1 MQPSTRTPRTNAERP
16 GLYDAFGLYIDGKWT
31 AARAGGVREVIDP
44 ATEEPLG
51 TIPIAEAADLDA
63 ALAAAKRGFEA
74 WRRQSPW
81 DRSKVLRRAADLV
94 RERTESIARVMSAE
108 SGKPLAEA
116 RAEIV
121 GAAEQF
127 DWYADETRRIY
138 GYTIEGRTQDV
149 RMQVR
154 WEPVGVVA
162 AFTAWNFPAVL
173 PARKIAAALGAGCA
187 IIIKPAEEAPGS
199 CMALAQACHD
209 AGLVPGALNVVTGEP
224 ATISEHLLRS
234 PIVRKVSLT
243 GSVPVGKR
251 LLALAAEGVKR
262 VTMELGGHAP
272 VLVFDDADVERT
284 AELCARTKF
293 RNCGQVCISPTR
305 FYVHDRVYAA
315 FADVFARIT
324 RGLKVGPG
332 LDEATQVG
340 PMTNKRGLGRVE
352 ALVADARG
360 RGARVLAGGG
370 RPAGFDRGYYFE
382 PTVLADVPDDAKIM
396 SEEPF
401 GPLAPLTRFATFDDV
416 IARANAVPY
425 GLAGYVFSSS
435 LKTATLASEALEV
448 GMVGVNEMLLASA
461 EIPFGGVKES
471 GMGRE
476 GGALG
481 VRDYLDA
488 KFIKTRL

>member
-1 MQPSTRTPRTNAERP
+1 MATTQALKKDAGRP
-16 GLYDAFGLYIDGKWT
+16 GLYDGYGLYIDGQWT
-31 AARAGGVREVIDP
+31 PAKDGGTREVIDP
-44 ATEEPLG
+44 ATEESLG
-51 TIPIAEAADLDA
+51 TIPVAGAADLDA
-63 ALAAAKRGFEA
+63 ALAAARRGFEA

-108 SGKPLAEA
+108 SGKPLAES
-116 RAEIV
+116 RAELA
-121 GAAEQF
+121 GAADQF
-127 DWYADETRRIY
+127 DWYADETRRLY
-138 GYTIEGRTQDV
+138 GYTIEGRTADV

-173 PARKIAAALGAGCA
+173 PARKIAAALGAGCS
-187 IIIKPAEEAPGS
+187 IILKPAEEAPGS

-209 AGLVPGALNVVTGEP
+209 AGLVAGALNIVTGEP
-224 ATISEHLLRS
+224 AAISEHLVRS

-272 VLVFDDADVERT
+272 VLVFDDADLEKAVDT
-284 AELCARTKF
+284 CARTKF

-305 FYVHDRVYAA
+305 FYVQERIYAPFAEA
-315 FADVFARIT
+315 FAKIA
-324 RGLKVGPG
+324 RGLKIGPG
-332 LDEATQVG
+332 LEEGTQVG
-340 PMTNKRGLGRVE
+340 PMANARGLGRVQ
-352 ALVADARG
+352 ALVDDARG
-360 RGARVLAGGG
+360 RGARVLTGGG
-370 RPAGFDRGYYFE
+370 RPAGFERGYYYE
-382 PTVLADVPDDAKIM
+382 PTVLGDVPDDAKIM
-396 SEEPF
+396 VDEPF
-401 GPLAPLTRFATFDDV
+401 GPLAPLTRFSTLDEV
-416 IARANAVPY
+416 VARANALPY

-435 LKTATLASEALEV
+435 LRTATLASEALEV
-448 GMVGVNEMLLASA
+448 GMVGVNEMLLAAA
-461 EIPFGGVKES
+461 EAPFGGVKES

-481 VRDYLDA
+481 VRDYLEP
-488 KFIKTRL
+488 KLIKTRL

>member
-1 MQPSTRTPRTNAERP
+1 MATTQAAKKDAARP
-16 GLYDAFGLYIDGKWT
+16 GLYDAYGLYIDGKWT
-31 AARAGGVREVIDP
+31 PAKDGAVREVIDP
-44 ATEEPLG
+44 ATEESHG
-51 TIPIAEAADLDA
+51 TIPVAAAADLDA

-81 DRSKVLRRAADLV
+81 DRSKVLRRAADLI
-94 RERTESIARVMSAE
+94 RERLESIARVMSAE
-108 SGKPLAEA
+108 SGKPLAES
-116 RAEIV
+116 RAEIG
-121 GAAEQF
+121 GAADQF
-127 DWYADETRRIY
+127 DWYADETRRLY

-173 PARKIAAALGAGCA
+173 PARKIAAALGAGCS
-187 IIIKPAEEAPGS
+187 IILKPAEEAPGS

-209 AGLVPGALNVVTGEP
+209 AGLVAGALNIVTGEP
-224 ATISEHLLRS
+224 AVISEHLVRS

-243 GSVPVGKR
+243 GSVPVGKH
-251 LLALAAEGVKR
+251 LLALAAQGVKR

-272 VLVFDDADVERT
+272 VLVFDDADFEKTVDT
-284 AELCARTKF
+284 CARTKF

-305 FYVHDRVYAA
+305 FYVQEGVYARFAEA
-315 FADVFARIT
+315 FTKIT
-324 RGLKVGPG
+324 RSLKIGPG
-332 LDEATQVG
+332 LEEGTQVG
-340 PMTNKRGLGRVE
+340 PMTNARGIGRVQ
-352 ALVADARG
+352 ALVDDARG
-360 RGARVLAGGG
+360 RGARVLTGGG
-370 RPAGFDRGYYFE
+370 RPAGFERGYYYE
-382 PTVLADVPDDAKIM
+382 PTVLADVPDDAKVM
-396 SEEPF
+396 VDEPF
-401 GPLAPLTRFATFDDV
+401 GPLAPITRFSTLDEV
-416 IARANAVPY
+416 IGRANALPY

-461 EIPFGGVKES
+461 EAPFGGIKES

-481 VRDYLDA
+481 VRDYLEP
-488 KFIKTRL
+488 KLIKTRL

>member
-1 MQPSTRTPRTNAERP
+1 MQTSTLASRTTAARP

-31 AARAGGVREVIDP
+31 AAQAGGTREVIDP

-51 TIPIAEAADLDA
+51 TIPVAEAADLDA

-94 RERTESIARVMSAE
+94 RERAESIARVMSAE
-108 SGKPLAEA
+108 GGKPLAEA
-116 RAEIV
+116 RAEV
-121 GAAEQF
+121 AGAAEQF

-138 GYTIEGRTQDV
+138 GYTIEGRTPDV

-173 PARKIAAALGAGCA
+173 PARKIAAALAAGCA

-272 VLVFDDADVERT
+272 VLVFDDADIERA
-284 AELCARTKF
+284 AEICARTKF

-305 FYVHDRVYAA
+305 FYVHDRVYAP

-360 RGARVLAGGG
+360 RGARVLVGGG

-382 PTVLADVPDDAKIM
+382 PTVLADVPDDANIM

-401 GPLAPLTRFATFDDV
+401 GPLAPLTRFATLDEV
-416 IARANAVPY
+416 VARANAVPY

-461 EIPFGGVKES
+461 EMPFGGVKES

-481 VRDYLDA
+481 IRDYLDA

>member
-1 MQPSTRTPRTNAERP
+1 MASTQAVKAQRP
-16 GLYDAFGLYIDGKWT
+16 GLYDAYGLYIDGKWT
-31 AARAGGVREVIDP
+31 QALDGRAREVIDP

-51 TIPIAEAADLDA
+51 TIPIAGAADLDA

-81 DRSKVLRRAADLV
+81 DRSKVLRRAADLI
-94 RERTESIARVMSAE
+94 RERLESIARIMSAE
-108 SGKPLAEA
+108 GGKPLAEA
-116 RAEIV
+116 RAEIG
-121 GAAEQF
+121 GAADQF
-127 DWYADETRRIY
+127 DWYADETRRLY

-173 PARKIAAALGAGCA
+173 PARKVAAALGAGCS

-209 AGLVPGALNVVTGEP
+209 AGLVAGALNVVTGEP
-224 ATISEHLLRS
+224 AAISEHLLRS

-284 AELCARTKF
+284 AETCARTKF

-305 FYVHDRVYAA
+305 FYVHERVYAPFAEA
-315 FADVFARIT
+315 FVKIT
-324 RGLKVGPG
+324 RGLKLGPG

-340 PMTNKRGLGRVE
+340 PMTNQRGLQRVQE
-352 ALVADARG
+352 LVDDARG
-360 RGARVLAGGG
+360 RGARVLVGGG
-370 RPAGFDRGYYFE
+370 RPPGFSRGYYFE

-401 GPLAPLTRFATFDDV
+401 GPLAPLTRFSTLDEV

-461 EIPFGGVKES
+461 EAPFGGMKES

-481 VRDYLDA
+481 VRDYLEP
-488 KFIKTRL
+488 KLIKTRL